1 MTIGKAEIRI
11 KNGENNKLPY
21 PQAFF

>member
-11 KNGENNKLPY
+11 KNGENDKLPY